1 MISGIPNLKRFLDTD
16 PDDAGC
22 AQTFALMHVYIEREL
37 SHADAAER
45 YPGVAEHFASCG
57 PCAEDCRGMLALVA

>member
-45 YPGVAEHFASCG
+45 YPGIAKHFASCG
-57 PCAEDCRGMLALVA
+57 PCAEDYRGIRALVA